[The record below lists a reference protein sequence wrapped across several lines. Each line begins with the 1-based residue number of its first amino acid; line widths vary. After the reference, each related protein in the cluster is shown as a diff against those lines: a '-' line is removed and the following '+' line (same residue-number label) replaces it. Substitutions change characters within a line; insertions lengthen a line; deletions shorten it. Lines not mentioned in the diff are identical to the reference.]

1 MANIKVGDRHIDVD
15 LMAELEPYEFHR
27 QKRSGDKLIACSP
40 FRDDDTPSFFIN
52 AGDSEYAGT
61 WGDSGAY
68 DDYWKSGNFV
78 QLLAYLRSETY
89 EETVDYLRSIYDYEY
104 VDTDIHIE
112 FKPLYER
119 KGFVE
124 VPKDK
129 YEDKSIDYAYLKSRG
144 INPKVIEKNGIF
156 DNGSSIGIPWHDI
169 NGRVA
174 NIKYRSK
181 YDKVFWYENE
191 ATPINR
197 LVYGIHHVVQN
208 GIKRI
213 VVCEAEIDAMTW
225 QSSGTMAVAVGG
237 SAFNRIQAD
246 LIVASGVEEVIL
258 GGDFDAKGRLLNER
272 VYELLRNKVNDIYR
286 VQITEE
292 MSRLKD
298 ANNLGIIRLSELNF
312 ERVNNLPTITI

>member
-1 MANIKVGDRHIDVD
+1 MANIKVGDRYIDVD

-40 FRDDDTPSFFIN
+40 FREDDTPSFFIN
-52 AGDSEYAGT
+52 VGDGEYAGT

-78 QLLAYLRSETY
+78 QLLAFLRSETY

-124 VPKDK
+124 VSKDK
-129 YEDKSIDYAYLKSRG
+129 YEGKSIDYAYLKSRG

-181 YDKVFWYENE
+181 YDKVFWYENG

-213 VVCEAEIDAMTW
+213 VICEAEIDAMTW

-237 SAFNRIQAD
+237 SAFNRLQAD
-246 LIVASGVEEVIL
+246 LIVGSGVEEVIL

-272 VYELLRNKVNDIYR
+272 IYELLKYSIPNIYM
-286 VQITEE
+286 INEE
-292 MSRLKD
+292 NIEKGLTD
-298 ANNLGIIRLSELNF
+298 ANSIGIMELQELKF
-312 ERVNNLPTITI
+312 DKLTTIPTIKI